1 MTLPR
6 TEFGFARTE
15 GACEQFVDCC
25 EILPAY
31 LVPSDIEAIAAHL
44 GYDDLIQFAMENLL
58 ASSGA
63 IVRLWQKL
71 ARIPTLVPQR
81 KPDHTCK
88 FLDTDKRCAIHA
100 VSPFGFQYFDCR
112 MSQREDDLRS
122 SRGLRAIAREWM
134 RRLFDGQLITAD
146 DMRSEQEYFREKLRR
161 HNRYLHGWGV
171 VCGCEVKPSPTKDK
185 PFQVVI
191 CPGYVIT
198 PFGDEIMIG
207 TPALFDLATCL
218 VSSDDPCALA
228 APCPPVTS
236 S

>member
-122 SRGLRAIAREWM
+122 SRGLQAIAREWM
-134 RRLFDGQLITAD
+134 TGGLYVCL
-146 DMRSEQEYFREKLRR
+146 RETSVKKAKKVRPLSPPGGALRR
-161 HNRYLHGWGV
+161 IAAV
-171 VCGCEVKPSPTKDK
+171 A
-185 PFQVVI
+185 
-191 CPGYVIT
+191 
-198 PFGDEIMIG
+198 DEEG
-207 TPALFDLATCL
+207 SRPQFD
-218 VSSDDPCALA
+218 
-228 APCPPVTS
+228 
-236 S
+236 